1 MDNILVSLCSRP
13 NLGFNMNYFK
23 FLLLNFVHLELL
35 FFSILHVFT
44 DFLLRINKPNKLAF
58 KFFKMALTNILAQQ
72 VSILK
77 ARW

>member
-13 NLGFNMNYFK
+13 NLGFNMNYFR

-35 FFSILHVFT
+35 FFSILLVFK

-58 KFFKMALTNILAQQ
+58 KFFKMALTNILAQR

>member
-1 MDNILVSLCSRP
+1 
-13 NLGFNMNYFK
+13 MNYFK

-35 FFSILHVFT
+35 FFSILHVFK
-44 DFLLRINKPNKLAF
+44 DFLLRINKLAF